1 MESIPIFEILII
13 VAVLLVAMLYSS
25 VGHAGASGYLAVM
38 ALLSVAP
45 ELSRPTALT
54 LNIFVA
60 TIAAVQFYRAGYFD
74 WRTFLSFAATSV
86 PFAFIGGM
94 IHLPISWHRKL
105 LGAVLLFTAF
115 RFVWNFA
122 ASGETKKANLWLA
135 LTLGALMGLLS
146 GLTGVGGGIFLTPLL
161 LMANWAET
169 KQAAGISAMF
179 ILVNSIAGLL
189 GSYAEIQTLPPNVWL
204 WVAAAVVGGL
214 IGSTLGSRYFA
225 IITLRRILSLVLV
238 IAGVKLIFT

>member
-1 MESIPIFEILII
+1 MFEILII
-13 VAVLLVAMLYSS
+13 IAILLVAVLYSS

-45 ELSRPTALT
+45 EISKPTALT

-60 TIAAVQFYRAGYFD
+60 IIATVQFYRAGYFD
-74 WRTFLSFAATSV
+74 WRTFLSFAITSV

-94 IHLPISWHRKL
+94 IHLPVSWHKKL

-115 RFVWNFA
+115 RFLWKFVA
-122 ASGETKKANLWLA
+122 TDEPKQVNLGLA
-135 LTLGALMGLLS
+135 LAIGALLGLLS

-161 LMANWAET
+161 LFANWAET
-169 KQAAGISAMF
+169 KKAAGISAMF

-189 GSYAEIQTLPPNVWL
+189 GSYADIQTLPANVWI
-204 WVAAAVVGGL
+204 WVVAAIIGGI

-225 IITLRRILSLVLV
+225 IMTLRRILSVVLV

>member
-1 MESIPIFEILII
+1 MFEILII
-13 VAVLLVAMLYSS
+13 AAILLVAILYSS

-45 ELSRPTALT
+45 DISRPTALT

-60 TIAAVQFYRAGYFD
+60 IIATVQFYRAGYFD
-74 WRTFLSFAATSV
+74 WRTFLSFAVTSV
-86 PFAFIGGM
+86 PFAFLGGM
-94 IHLPISWHRKL
+94 IHLPIDWHKKL

-115 RFVWNFA
+115 RFLWKFA
-122 ASGETKKANLWLA
+122 ATDEVKQVNLWLA
-135 LTLGALMGLLS
+135 LGIGALLGLLS

-161 LMANWAET
+161 LFANWAET
-169 KQAAGISAMF
+169 KKAAGISALF

-189 GSYAEIQTLPPNVWL
+189 GIYTQIQTLPPTVWF
-204 WVAAAVVGGL
+204 WVLAAIVGGI

-225 IITLRRILSLVLV
+225 IMTLRRILSVVLV

>member
-1 MESIPIFEILII
+1 MFEILII
-13 VAVLLVAMLYSS
+13 IAILLVAVLYSS

-45 ELSRPTALT
+45 EISKPTALT

-60 TIAAVQFYRAGYFD
+60 IIATVQFYRAGYFD
-74 WRTFLSFAATSV
+74 WRTFLSFAITSV

-94 IHLPISWHRKL
+94 IHLPVDWHKKL

-115 RFVWNFA
+115 RFLWKFV
-122 ASGETKKANLWLA
+122 STDEPKQVNLGLA
-135 LTLGALMGLLS
+135 LAIGALLGLLS

-161 LMANWAET
+161 LFANWAET
-169 KQAAGISAMF
+169 KKAAGISAMF

-189 GSYAEIQTLPPNVWL
+189 GSYADIQTLPANVWI
-204 WVAAAVVGGL
+204 WVVAAIIGGI

-225 IITLRRILSLVLV
+225 IMTLRRILSVVLV

>member
-1 MESIPIFEILII
+1 MDSVELLII
-13 VAVLLVAMLYSS
+13 AAILLVAILYSS

-38 ALLSVAP
+38 ALLSVPPAI
-45 ELSRPTALT
+45 SRPTALV

-60 TIAAVQFYRAGYFD
+60 TIATVQFYRAKYFD

-94 IHLPISWHRKL
+94 IHLPTEWHKKL

-115 RFVWNFA
+115 RFLWNFA
-122 ASGETKKANLWLA
+122 VSGETKKVSLWLA
-135 LTLGALMGLLS
+135 LVIGAFMGLLS

-189 GSYAEIQTLPPNVWL
+189 GSYAQIQTLPPNVWF
-204 WVAAAVVGGL
+204 WVGAAIAGGI

-225 IITLRRILSLVLV
+225 ILTLRRILSAVLV
-238 IAGVKLIFT
+238 IAGLKLIFT

>member
-1 MESIPIFEILII
+1 MFEILII
-13 VAVLLVAMLYSS
+13 AAILLVAILYSS

-45 ELSRPTALT
+45 DISRPTALT

-60 TIAAVQFYRAGYFD
+60 LIATVQFYRAGYFD
-74 WRTFLSFAATSV
+74 WRTFLSFAVTSV
-86 PFAFIGGM
+86 PFAFLGGM
-94 IHLPISWHRKL
+94 IHLPVDWHKKL

-115 RFVWNFA
+115 RFLWKFSRVD
-122 ASGETKKANLWLA
+122 EVKQVNLWLA
-135 LTLGALMGLLS
+135 LAIGALLGLLS
-146 GLTGVGGGIFLTPLL
+146 GLTGVGGGVFLTPLL
-161 LMANWAET
+161 LFANWAET
-169 KQAAGISAMF
+169 KKAAGISALF

-189 GSYAEIQTLPPNVWL
+189 GSYAQIQALPPAVWL
-204 WVAAAVVGGL
+204 WVLAAIVGGI

-225 IITLRRILSLVLV
+225 IMTLRRILSVVLV

>member
-1 MESIPIFEILII
+1 MFEILII
-13 VAVLLVAMLYSS
+13 AAILVVAILYSS

-45 ELSRPTALT
+45 EVSRPTALT

-60 TIAAVQFYRAGYFD
+60 IIATVQFYRAGYFD
-74 WRTFLSFAATSV
+74 WRTFLSFAVTSV
-86 PFAFIGGM
+86 PFAFLGGM
-94 IHLPISWHRKL
+94 IHLPVDWHKKL
-105 LGAVLLFTAF
+105 LGVVLLFTAF
-115 RFVWNFA
+115 RFLWKFA
-122 ASGETKKANLWLA
+122 ATDEVKQVNLWLA
-135 LTLGALMGLLS
+135 LMIGAILGLLS

-161 LMANWAET
+161 LFANWAET
-169 KQAAGISAMF
+169 KKAAGISAMF

-189 GSYAEIQTLPPNVWL
+189 GSYAQIQALPPAVWF
-204 WVAAAVVGGL
+204 WVLAAIVGGI

-225 IITLRRILSLVLV
+225 IMTLRRVLSVVLV

>member
-1 MESIPIFEILII
+1 MVEFEILII
-13 VAVLLVAMLYSS
+13 AAIFLVALLYSS

-45 ELSRPTALT
+45 DISRPTALV

-60 TIAAVQFYRAGYFD
+60 TIATVQFYRAGYFD
-74 WRTFLSFAATSV
+74 WRTFLSFAVTSV
-86 PFAFIGGM
+86 PFAFLGGM
-94 IHLPISWHRKL
+94 INLPTVWHKRL
-105 LGAVLLFTAF
+105 LGVVLLFTAF
-115 RFVWNFA
+115 RFLWSFA
-122 ASGETKKANLWLA
+122 ASGETKQVNLWLA
-135 LTLGALMGLLS
+135 LAIGAVMGLLS

-161 LMANWAET
+161 LFANWSET

-189 GSYAEIQTLPPNVWL
+189 GNYSQVQSLPGNVWF
-204 WVAAAVVGGL
+204 WVLAAVIGGI

-225 IITLRRILSLVLV
+225 IITMRRLLAIVLV
-238 IAGVKLIFT
+238 IAGVKLLTIWN

>member
-1 MESIPIFEILII
+1 MSEILII
-13 VAVLLVAMLYSS
+13 VAILLVAVLYSS

-45 ELSRPTALT
+45 EISKPTSLT

-60 TIAAVQFYRAGYFD
+60 VIATFQFYRAGYFD
-74 WRTFLSFAATSV
+74 WRTFLSFAVTSV

-94 IHLPISWHRKL
+94 IHLPIDWHKKL

-115 RFVWNFA
+115 RFLWKFTTTAN
-122 ASGETKKANLWLA
+122 TKQVNLWLA
-135 LTLGALMGLLS
+135 LVIGAVLGLLS

-161 LMANWAET
+161 LFANWAET
-169 KQAAGISAMF
+169 KKAAGISAMF

-189 GSYAEIQTLPPNVWL
+189 GSYAQIETPPPNVWF
-204 WVAAAVVGGL
+204 WIGAAVAGGI

-225 IITLRRILSLVLV
+225 IMTLRRILSVVLV

>member
-1 MESIPIFEILII
+1 MAEYQILII
-13 VAVLLVAMLYSS
+13 AAILLVAILYSS

-45 ELSRPTALT
+45 EISRPTALM

-60 TIAAVQFYRAGYFD
+60 MIATAQFYRAGYFD
-74 WRTFLSFAATSV
+74 WRTFLSFAVTSV
-86 PFAFIGGM
+86 PFAFIGGL
-94 IHLPISWHRKL
+94 IQLPTSWHKKL
-105 LGAVLLFTAF
+105 LGVVLLFTAF
-115 RFVWNFA
+115 RFFWKFS
-122 ASGETKKANLWLA
+122 ASGETKKVDLRLA
-135 LTLGALMGLLS
+135 LVIGALMGLLS

-161 LMANWAET
+161 LFANWAET
-169 KQAAGISAMF
+169 RQAAGISAMF

-189 GSYAEIQTLPPNVWL
+189 GSYSLIQNLPPDVWFWL
-204 WVAAAVVGGL
+204 AAAIAGGI

-225 IITLRRILSLVLV
+225 IITLRRILSVVLV

>member
-1 MESIPIFEILII
+1 MPEILII
-13 VAVLLVAMLYSS
+13 IAILLVAVLYSS

-38 ALLSVAP
+38 ALLSVSP
-45 ELSRPTALT
+45 DISRPTALT

-60 TIAAVQFYRAGYFD
+60 VIATIQFYRAGYFD
-74 WRTFLSFAATSV
+74 WKTFLSFAVTSV

-94 IHLPISWHRKL
+94 ISLPTVWHKRL

-115 RFVWNFA
+115 RFLWKFTSSKEPVPV
-122 ASGETKKANLWLA
+122 NLWLA
-135 LTLGALMGLLS
+135 LGIGAVMGLLS

-161 LMANWAET
+161 LLANWAET

-189 GSYAEIQTLPPNVWL
+189 GSYAQIQSLPPNIWL
-204 WVAAAVVGGL
+204 WVAAAAVGGI

-225 IITLRRILSLVLV
+225 IITLRRILSVVLV